1 MARKKGG
8 LGRGIGALI
17 PNMTELARE
26 TSPDGES
33 TEHSPRPADLFF
45 EQTADAEQLPS
56 VPGLRLISVDP
67 EAVVP
72 NPRQPR
78 REFDQQELD
87 ELVHSVREFGVMQP
101 IVVRPQPG
109 GGYEL
114 IMGERRLRASKL
126 AGLTSIPAIVRETG
140 DEDMLRDALLENL
153 HRSNLNP
160 IEEASAYQQLL
171 TDFGITQE
179 QLAERIGRSRPQV
192 SNMLRLLRLP
202 EQVQTKVAAGVLSMG
217 HARTLVALRDP
228 ARAEQLA
235 TEIIERGLSVR
246 ETEQLA
252 KNEAAAKPTRPRAGH
267 VGAVLDD
274 LATRLGDEWGT
285 SVHISLGRRKGKLT
299 IDFATVAD
307 LNRILRELGQAGLDH

>member
-17 PNMTELARE
+17 PSL
-26 TSPDGES
+26 PES
-33 TEHSPRPADLFF
+33 DAAGRSVEDAVNHTARPADVFF
-45 EQTADAEQLPS
+45 ENTEQEALRS
-56 VPGLRLISVDP
+56 VPGLQLISVSP
-67 EAVVP
+67 SEVTP

-78 REFDQQELD
+78 REFDPQALD

-101 IVVRPQPG
+101 IVVRSKPS

-126 AGLTSIPAIVRETG
+126 AELETIPAIVRQTD

-153 HRSNLNP
+153 HRSDLNP

-202 EQVQTKVAAGVLSMG
+202 ETVQKQVAAGVLSMG
-217 HARTLVALRDP
+217 QARTLVAVDP
-228 ARAEQLA
+228 ERVEPLARQ
-235 TEIIERGLSVR
+235 IVSQGLSVR
-246 ETEQLA
+246 EAEALA
-252 KNEAAAKPTRPRAGH
+252 KEHVTPKPTRPRAGK

-274 LATRLGDEWGT
+274 LAARLGDELDT
-285 SVHISLGRRKGKLT
+285 SVHISLGRKKGKLT
-299 IDFATVAD
+299 FDFATVAD
-307 LNRILRELGQAGLDH
+307 LNRLLQRLGQRGIDS

>member
-17 PNMTELARE
+17 PSL
-26 TSPDGES
+26 PES
-33 TEHSPRPADLFF
+33 DAAGRSVEDAVNHTARPADVFF
-45 EQTADAEQLPS
+45 ENTEQEALRS
-56 VPGLRLISVDP
+56 VPGLQLISVSP
-67 EAVVP
+67 SEVTP

-78 REFDQQELD
+78 REFDPQALD

-101 IVVRPQPG
+101 IVVRSKPS

-126 AGLTSIPAIVRETG
+126 AELETIPAIVRQTD

-153 HRSNLNP
+153 HRSDLNP

-202 EQVQTKVAAGVLSMG
+202 ETVQKQVAAGVLSMG
-217 HARTLVALRDP
+217 QARTLVAVDP
-228 ARAEQLA
+228 ERVEPLARQ
-235 TEIIERGLSVR
+235 IVSQGLSVR
-246 ETEQLA
+246 EAEALA
-252 KNEAAAKPTRPRAGH
+252 KEHVASKPTRPRAGK

-274 LATRLGDEWGT
+274 LAARLGDELDT
-285 SVHISLGRRKGKLT
+285 SVHISLGRKKGKLT
-299 IDFATVAD
+299 FDFATVAD
-307 LNRILRELGQAGLDH
+307 LNRLLQRLGQRGIDS